1 MKTSLALLA
10 MASTAELSTFEERF
24 TEWKA
29 QFPGAPASLEA
40 FVANIEKMEKFNA
53 QPDNSITL
61 GVNQFTGMT
70 HEQFQKS
77 MLSTPDEAK
86 RQYDNIRSR
95 PLADLE
101 LDGPLAEDI
110 DWYAIVDLSTQHNA
124 TNLLF
129 CFSHKDCQGRRWSH
143 SGPRHVWWVLG
154 IQCRWS
160 VMCCLFPMTLVLNI
174 PCLGTCRVPCRC
186 LLH

>member
-10 MASTAELSTFEERF
+10 VASTAELSTYEERF

-40 FVANIEKMEKFNA
+40 FAANIEKMEKFNT

-70 HEQFQKS
+70 HEQFQKN
-77 MLSTPDEAK
+77 MLSTPEEAK

-95 PLADLE
+95 PLADLK
-101 LDGPLAEDI
+101 LDGPFAEDI
-110 DWYAIVDLSTQHNA
+110 DWYAVVDLPNT

-129 CFSHKDCQGRRWSH
+129 CLLKDCQGCRWSH
-143 SGPRHVWWVLG
+143 SGPRHVWRVLG

-160 VMCCLFPMTLVLNI
+160 VMCCLFPITLV
-174 PCLGTCRVPCRC
+174 
-186 LLH
+186 